1 MVKTINTSVKMS
13 LTLRERVTKLARIRN
28 RTPHAIVLQA
38 IETWV
43 DREEKREALRQAG
56 IDAHEAF
63 MRTGLH
69 LTNEEFKSW
78 LSKLA
83 KGNDVDP
90 PRCHI

>member
-1 MVKTINTSVKMS
+1 MAHSINTSVKMS
-13 LTLRERVTKLARIRN
+13 PALRERVAKLAQARQ
-28 RTPHAIVLQA
+28 RTFHATVLQA

-43 DREEKREALRQAG
+43 NREEKREALRQAG
-56 IDAHEAF
+56 IDAHETF

-78 LSKLA
+78 VSQLA
-83 KGNDVDP
+83 NGNDVDL